1 VASSALQI
9 ERVCALFSLIQEF
22 VNTET
27 IKPELAAAELQPL
40 IEGVVNGVDLL
51 FKEGGMR
58 LIVTVP
64 KQCDPVLI
72 DRARTASSLSRILL
86 IAHSIS
92 RSQDTIELVATPGT
106 DTVQVEVRISS
117 SSMSAMPAEA
127 RISMAVE
134 EANFESQNANFSW
147 NLRPFGV
154 QIELQKVQAVNH
166 G

>member
-1 VASSALQI
+1 
-9 ERVCALFSLIQEF
+9 
-22 VNTET
+22 
-27 IKPELAAAELQPL
+27 
-40 IEGVVNGVDLL
+40 
-51 FKEGGMR
+51 
-58 LIVTVP
+58 
-64 KQCDPVLI
+64 
-72 DRARTASSLSRILL
+72 LL

-92 RSQDTIELVATPGT
+92 RSQDKIELVATPGT